1 MSLLYMR
8 PTLRHVCILHAMDE
22 PLRSSTICALHEQQE
37 LELVLEDVEPSEAAD
52 LRRKR
57 RREVGKGWKCDKCGK

>member
-1 MSLLYMR
+1 MQWTNLYVPAQFVR
-8 PTLRHVCILHAMDE
+8 YN
-22 PLRSSTICALHEQQE
+22 EQQE

-57 RREVGKGWKCDKCGK
+57 RREVGKGWKCDKYGK